1 MEPQQIRLEVSLE
14 ASDVVRASWELLLRR
29 ARVLLAAWCALAGVA
44 TYFAMGD
51 AADLDW
57 TTLTVV
63 TAIMVG
69 PPAMLIAVVV
79 WNAQRQFRQAETE
92 LRPIHYCIH
101 DDGMDVAS
109 VKRSGWIPWEGF
121 REAIETPSAF
131 LVFLEKDQHYL
142 LPKRCF
148 VEAAEIESFRRLLQA
163 QFASRERRWNRVRPP

>member
-14 ASDVVRASWELLLRR
+14 ASDVIRASWELLLRR
-29 ARVLLAAWCALAGVA
+29 AGGLFAVWCALAGVA
-44 TYFAMGD
+44 AYLGLED
-51 AADLDW
+51 ASALDW
-57 TTLTVV
+57 PTLAVV
-63 TAIMVG
+63 AAVMVG
-69 PPAMLIAVVV
+69 PPAMLVAGVV
-79 WNAQRQFRQAETE
+79 WNAQRNFRQAEGE

-121 REAIETPSAF
+121 RESIETPSAF

-148 VEAAEIESFRRLLQA
+148 TGADDVDGLRRLLADGIHQKA
-163 QFASRERRWNRVRPP
+163 